1 MRFNHE
7 TDEKARKDL
16 VRRMNAVAALKLRT
30 SEHVR
35 ANNSMEAT
43 KIPSSF
49 STALRSG
56 DFGSP
61 VLGCSRPFKGGGVM
75 LLAILGM
82 AVVASA
88 TPLAAEAWE
97 YNRESILHGEWS
109 RLLTGHLTHW
119 NFDHLFWDA
128 ATFLLLGIACV
139 WRSLGRTVTT
149 LLGAAVAISASL
161 LLFQPEMATYRGLS
175 GLDSALFT
183 LLAAMIWRESRR
195 DGRWKLG
202 AVAIAAGAGFLA
214 KAAYESATGTTLFV
228 DSSAAGFIP
237 LASAHL
243 IGGAVGAIVGLG
255 GRSALARSLR

>member
-1 MRFNHE
+1 
-7 TDEKARKDL
+7 
-16 VRRMNAVAALKLRT
+16 
-30 SEHVR
+30 
-35 ANNSMEAT
+35 
-43 KIPSSF
+43 
-49 STALRSG
+49 
-56 DFGSP
+56 
-61 VLGCSRPFKGGGVM
+61 M

-97 YNRESILHGEWS
+97 YNREAILHGEWS
-109 RLLTGHLTHW
+109 RILTGHLTHW
-119 NFDHLFWDA
+119 NLDHLFWDA
-128 ATFLLLGIACV
+128 ATFLLLGVACV
-139 WRSLGRTVTT
+139 WRSVGRTVAT
-149 LLGAAVAISASL
+149 LLGATAAISASL

-202 AVAIAAGAGFLA
+202 AVALAAAAAFLA

-243 IGGAVGAIVGLG
+243 IGGAVGAFVGLG
-255 GRSALARSLR
+255 GRAAPARSVR

>member
-1 MRFNHE
+1 
-7 TDEKARKDL
+7 
-16 VRRMNAVAALKLRT
+16 
-30 SEHVR
+30 
-35 ANNSMEAT
+35 
-43 KIPSSF
+43 
-49 STALRSG
+49 
-56 DFGSP
+56 
-61 VLGCSRPFKGGGVM
+61 M

-139 WRSLGRTVTT
+139 WRSVGRTVTA
-149 LLGAAVAISASL
+149 LLGAAIAISASL
-161 LLFQPEMATYRGLS
+161 LMFQPEMATYRGLS

-202 AVAIAAGAGFLA
+202 ALAMAAAAAAFLA

-243 IGGAVGAIVGLG
+243 IGGAVGALVGFG
-255 GRSALARSLR
+255 GRSTLARPVR

>member
-1 MRFNHE
+1 
-7 TDEKARKDL
+7 
-16 VRRMNAVAALKLRT
+16 
-30 SEHVR
+30 
-35 ANNSMEAT
+35 
-43 KIPSSF
+43 
-49 STALRSG
+49 
-56 DFGSP
+56 
-61 VLGCSRPFKGGGVM
+61 M

-183 LLAAMIWRESRR
+183 LLAAMIWQESRR

>member
-1 MRFNHE
+1 
-7 TDEKARKDL
+7 
-16 VRRMNAVAALKLRT
+16 MNAATLKLRT
-30 SEHVR
+30 PELAVAKHSVESPQGDR
-35 ANNSMEAT
+35 LT
-43 KIPSSF
+43 PS
-49 STALRSG
+49 R
-56 DFGSP
+56 
-61 VLGCSRPFKGGGVM
+61 KGGG
-75 LLAILGM
+75 LLLLTLLGM
-82 AVVASA
+82 AVVAWA
-88 TPLAAEAWE
+88 TPLAGEAWE
-97 YNRESILHGEWS
+97 YDRQAILDGEWG

-128 ATFLLLGIACV
+128 ATFLMLGVACM
-139 WRSLGRTVTT
+139 WRSVGRTVAT
-149 LLGAAVAISASL
+149 LLGAAAAISASL
-161 LLFQPEMATYRGLS
+161 VLFQPEMATYRGLS

-195 DGRWKLG
+195 DGRSQLG
-202 AVAIAAGAGFLA
+202 AVAITAGAAFLA

>member
-1 MRFNHE
+1 
-7 TDEKARKDL
+7 
-16 VRRMNAVAALKLRT
+16 
-30 SEHVR
+30 
-35 ANNSMEAT
+35 
-43 KIPSSF
+43 
-49 STALRSG
+49 
-56 DFGSP
+56 
-61 VLGCSRPFKGGGVM
+61 M

-97 YNRESILHGEWS
+97 YNREAILHGEWS

-119 NFDHLFWDA
+119 NLDHLFWDA

-139 WRSLGRTVTT
+139 WRSVGRTVAA

-175 GLDSALFT
+175 GLDSALFV
-183 LLAAMIWRESRR
+183 LLATMIWRESRR

-202 AVAIAAGAGFLA
+202 VLALAAAATFLA

-243 IGGAVGAIVGLG
+243 IGGAVGVLVGLG
-255 GRSALARSLR
+255 GNSALARPAR